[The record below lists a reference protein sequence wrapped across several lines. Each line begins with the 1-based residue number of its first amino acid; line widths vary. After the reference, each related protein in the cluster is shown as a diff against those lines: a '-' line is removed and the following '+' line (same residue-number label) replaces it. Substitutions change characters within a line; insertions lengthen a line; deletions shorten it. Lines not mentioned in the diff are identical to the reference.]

1 MEATLGQDS
10 NWMENEWELLVLLT
24 ETKTKFYC
32 RRLLVKQMDGY
43 SFLRCTGSGEFVT
56 VYWKPCNQP
65 LQVGPPE

>member
-24 ETKTKFYC
+24 ETKTKFCC

-43 SFLRCTGSGEFVT
+43 YFLRSTGSEKVVT
-56 VYWKPCNQP
+56 MFWKACYQP
-65 LQVGPPE
+65 LQVGSPE